1 MSPTKTSHHATRLLC
16 AGVLLCLLMVH
27 PSPAID
33 HDGNTVATFSI
44 VARDPSTGELG
55 VGVASRFFSVGSV
68 VPWAK
73 AGIGAVATQARAN
86 TSYGW
91 RGLDLLEKGATPGEV
106 ATILLRNDAEPNR
119 RQFGIVAADGKSFT
133 YTGTNCVAWAGGRS
147 GENYAVQGN
156 ILAGEAVVAAMESA
170 FVSTRGTLADRIY
183 ASLVAGDAHGGD
195 SRGKQSAA
203 MLIVKDRAGYGG
215 FTDRAIDIRV
225 DDHPEPFIE
234 LGRLLDHAQTNYS
247 WNEAWTFFTNG
258 DADSA
263 LAPME
268 RTAQRAPQNPE
279 VLYDLAVIRVSNG
292 MKTQSL
298 EALEKALTLNPQL
311 KAQARADTDL
321 TPLRNDPRFERLVHG
336 R

>member
-1 MSPTKTSHHATRLLC
+1 MSPTQTSPHAARILC
-16 AGVLLCLLMVH
+16 ACFLLSVLMLH
-27 PSPAID
+27 PSPATG
-33 HDGNTVATFSI
+33 HDRNTVATFSI

-55 VGVASRFFSVGSV
+55 VGVASRFFAVGSV

-73 AGIGAVATQARAN
+73 SGIGAVATQARAN

-91 RGLDLLEKGATPGEV
+91 RGLDLLEQGATPAEAG
-106 ATILLRNDAEPNR
+106 TILLRNDAEPDR

-133 YTGTNCVAWAGGRS
+133 YTGKNCVSWAGGRS

-156 ILAGEAVVAAMESA
+156 ILAGEGVVAAMEST
-170 FVSTRGTLADRIY
+170 FVNTTGTLADRIY
-183 ASLVAGDAHGGD
+183 ASLLAGDARGGD

-215 FTDRAIDIRV
+215 FTDRAIDIHV
-225 DDHPEPFIE
+225 DDHPEPFTE
-234 LGRLLDHAQTNYS
+234 LGRLLDIAQTNYS

-258 DADSA
+258 HAQNA

-279 VLYDLAVIRVSNG
+279 VLYDLAVIRLSNG
-292 MKTQSL
+292 LTAKSL

-311 KAQARADTDL
+311 EAQARADTDL
-321 TPLRNDPRFERLVHG
+321 APLRNNPQFKKLVHE